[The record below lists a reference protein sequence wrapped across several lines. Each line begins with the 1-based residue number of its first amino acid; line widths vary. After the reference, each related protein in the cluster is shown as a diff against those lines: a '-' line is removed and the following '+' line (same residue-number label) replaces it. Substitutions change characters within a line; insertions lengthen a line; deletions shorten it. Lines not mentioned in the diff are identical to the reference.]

1 MSKERVFTLADAK
14 IKRKSLRNNST
25 AAECTLWK
33 VLKNRQIE
41 GLRFRRQHSI
51 GPYIMDF
58 YCPEIK
64 LCIELDGEPHD
75 NSEQYNADMERTK
88 YINEEGIT
96 VLRFSNNVV
105 FKNIE
110 VVTES
115 IKWFRENPQQIKGYV
130 KDMYL
135 GDITIHHQHSHIDY
149 NPPLT
154 PPCQGGE
161 MY

>member
-14 IKRKSLRNNST
+14 FKRNSLRNNST
-25 AAECTLWK
+25 AAESTLWK
-33 VLKNRQIE
+33 VLKNKQID
-41 GLRFRRQHSI
+41 GLKFRRQHSI

-96 VLRFSNNVV
+96 VVRFSNNVV
-105 FKNIE
+105 FNNIE
-110 VVTES
+110 VIIES

-130 KDMYL
+130 KDMYI
-135 GDITIHHQHSHIDY
+135 GDCGISA
-149 NPPLT
+149 P
-154 PPCQGGE
+154 
-161 MY
+161 

>member
-14 IKRKSLRNNST
+14 IKRNSLRNNST
-25 AAECTLWK
+25 AAESTLWK
-33 VLKNRQIE
+33 VLKNKQID

-88 YINEEGIT
+88 
-96 VLRFSNNVV
+96 VVRFSNNVV
-105 FKNIE
+105 FNNIE
-110 VVTES
+110 VITES

-130 KDMYL
+130 KDMYI
-135 GDITIHHQHSHIDY
+135 GDCGISA
-149 NPPLT
+149 P
-154 PPCQGGE
+154 
-161 MY
+161 

>member
-14 IKRKSLRNNST
+14 IKRNSLRNNST
-25 AAECTLWK
+25 AAESTLW
-33 VLKNRQIE
+33 
-41 GLRFRRQHSI
+41 RQHSI

-96 VLRFSNNVV
+96 VVRFSNNVV
-105 FKNIE
+105 FNNIE
-110 VVTES
+110 VITES

-130 KDMYL
+130 KDMYI
-135 GDITIHHQHSHIDY
+135 GDCGISA
-149 NPPLT
+149 P
-154 PPCQGGE
+154 
-161 MY
+161 